1 MRASVTSRLAS
12 GSSIASSSRMRP
24 TPSTAFLAPSSAAT
38 PSAADTANA
47 VAFAAV
53 FRTLNFG
60 GSVPIEV
67 VLAEEDLPKNADRSI
82 EAYYVQAPR
91 ISYLPLLLAQVRKQF
106 VDLVLDESTS
116 AALREDQLWF
126 EVEGGGGALKH
137 WPIGLLYD
145 YHHALSHPSLPP
157 PSTTSPY
164 TAAPSSALPSSLAS
178 VFAPLSSPSALTGS
192 NSLSPSFPAS
202 LPLPSYPHSPPVDS
216 QSTLRARPS
225 GGSSAFSAP
234 PPRAPSRSS
243 TRSVSEPGRP
253 PPPPVT
259 QDAVQPWRITLHLK
273 DPPVEQLLVSNRV
286 EDCRVGF
293 MAMVKEADYVRWGNV
308 KRVTNLRKEQQD
320 NLWEGVVQNNFDKYW
335 TVASK
340 LVPLPSLSGPSSS
353 SPSATR
359 SATPSSGG
367 SGSAEGRL
375 PDANSVRSVPIRVYL
390 PEGAPAMQSI
400 VAPMQDGAPTT
411 LHSALS
417 ALLPLLFPSLLSA
430 PALAHPLIQGILV
443 PLESEIGWLGA
454 CMAGADGWVNVV
466 VAVGEGL

>member
-1 MRASVTSRLAS
+1 
-12 GSSIASSSRMRP
+12 MRP
-24 TPSTAFLAPSSAAT
+24 TPSTASLAPSSAAPT
-38 PSAADTANA
+38 NAADTANA

-67 VLAEEDLPKNADRSI
+67 VLAEDDLPKNADRSI

-116 AALREDQLWF
+116 ATLREDQLWF
-126 EVEGGGGALKH
+126 EVEGGGVPLKWH

-145 YHHALSHPSLPP
+145 YHHALSHPSVPP
-157 PSTTSPY
+157 PSTISPF
-164 TAAPSSALPSSLAS
+164 TAATSSALPSSLAS
-178 VFAPLSSPSALTGS
+178 VFAPLSSPSALTSS
-192 NSLSPSFPAS
+192 NSLAPSFPGS
-202 LPLPSYPHSPPVDS
+202 LPLPSYAHSPPVDS
-216 QSTLRARPS
+216 QLTVRARPS
-225 GGSSAFSAP
+225 GGGSAFSAP

-243 TRSVSEPGRP
+243 TRSASESGRP
-253 PPPPVT
+253 PPSPVT

-359 SATPSSGG
+359 SPTPSSGG
-367 SGSAEGRL
+367 SSSAEGRL

-390 PEGAPAMQSI
+390 PEGAPAMQSV

-417 ALLPLLFPSLLSA
+417 ALLPLLFPPAPSA

-443 PLESEIGWLGA
+443 PLESEVGWLGA

-466 VAVGEGL
+466 VVLDEGL